1 MLCRELG
8 FQIATETYVF
18 APSGTCPIVKLRK
31 LNNGALSRQGS
42 AQKSRKTTKMLNIYR
57 Q

>member
-8 FQIATETYVF
+8 FQITIETYV
-18 APSGTCPIVKLRK
+18 P
-31 LNNGALSRQGS
+31 GS
-42 AQKSRKTTKMLNIYR
+42 AQKSRKTTKMLNTYR

>member
-8 FQIATETYVF
+8 FQTETYVF
-18 APSGTCPIVKLRK
+18 APGGTCPIVKLRK